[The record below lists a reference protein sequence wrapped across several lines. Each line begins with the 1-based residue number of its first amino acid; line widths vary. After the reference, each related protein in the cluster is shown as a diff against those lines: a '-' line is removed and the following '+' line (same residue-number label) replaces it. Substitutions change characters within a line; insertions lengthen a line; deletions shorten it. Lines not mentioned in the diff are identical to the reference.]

1 IMAQLVRQAP
11 IECLLVAFTAAA
23 IIVLP
28 IETGMAIGIGLS
40 LLHGV
45 AMTVRTR
52 PVELQKLP
60 GTTVWW
66 PPAAGEPGERHEGVT
81 VIGFHAPLLF
91 ANAATFKRGMI
102 DMITAHGGPPRLVV
116 LEASG
121 IADIDFTAA
130 RALSELIAHYH
141 SGDHRFAIAR
151 LESVRAQRSLDRFGV
166 LAELGPENVF
176 HSVDEAVRALA
187 R

>member
-1 IMAQLVRQAP
+1 VRRAP
-11 IECLLVAFTAAA
+11 IECLLVAFPAAA

-66 PPAAGEPGERHEGVT
+66 PPAAGEPGERQEGVT

-102 DMITAHGGPPRLVV
+102 DMIQAHGGPPRLVV

-121 IADIDFTAA
+121 IADVDFTAA
-130 RALSELIAHYH
+130 RAPSELIAHCH
-141 SGDHRFAIAR
+141 SRDHRLAIAPVG
-151 LESVRAQRSLDRFGV
+151 SVRAQQSLDRFRL
-166 LAELGPENVF
+166 LAELAPG
-176 HSVDEAVRALA
+176 
-187 R
+187 